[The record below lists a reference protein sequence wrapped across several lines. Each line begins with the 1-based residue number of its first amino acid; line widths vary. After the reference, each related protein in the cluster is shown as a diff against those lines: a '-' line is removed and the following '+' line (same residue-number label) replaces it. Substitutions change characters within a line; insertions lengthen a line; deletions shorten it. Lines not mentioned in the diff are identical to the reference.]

1 MRTAVRGTG
10 RVRRALGRAG
20 ARPGTWAN
28 AIIIALVARPG
39 DDECRILVEL
49 ADLAAW
55 PRFRKHCHNTIAYL
69 VRGWAE
75 RKL

>member
-28 AIIIALVARPG
+28 AIIARPG

-69 VRGWAE
+69 VLGWAE